1 MGFLTPWVLFAL
13 PLAGLP
19 LLLHLMQRRDPPTL
33 EFPAVRYLVQVT
45 EEHQKR
51 LRLKHWLLLLVRTL
65 IILCL
70 ILAAAGPS
78 APLKQAASHAP
89 SALVI
94 VLDDSPSSGVVVNG
108 TPRIAGLRNAARG
121 ILQQATATDALWL
134 LTSDGVARRGSAE
147 ALRQAVD
154 SIQPSVR
161 RMDLGAA
168 ITLAAQV
175 VRTDKRPGAIALL
188 SDLQATALGPAG
200 ITDPLVIARPS
211 DPPPPNQGIASAD
224 PGAQPWTPEG
234 GNVLVRMTGD
244 SGAPAP
250 VSVQLGDRPA
260 RQALVY
266 ANASASFTLGAM
278 LPGWWTVRVSKAP
291 DELRVDDDR
300 LALVRIA
307 PVAQVAW
314 DPRDRYLNAASEVLA
329 TSGRLRRG
337 TEIRLDALGPGPSVV
352 MPPEDPAAVGA
363 LNRGLER
370 RGIPWRY
377 GALDKTPVITDSGAI
392 VGRVAVQQR
401 YGLEPLRASAASGIL
416 VRAGGKPWMVREGNV
431 VLLGSRLSPTWSA
444 LPLGAGFMPFMDA
457 LVNRLVRGQ
466 APVLE
471 GAPGDAVLLPDLT
484 TEVVQGDRRWPVEGG
499 AAFHPPKVGVYHLL
513 AGRDTIGGLAV
524 NPDPRESELMPA
536 TTAAVTGLWPTA
548 RVVSLADAPGAA
560 FAGAG
565 RASLQGPLLWLLL
578 LLGVVEVGLASGIRR
593 SS

>member
-13 PLAGLP
+13 PLAALP
-19 LLLHLMQRRDPPTL
+19 LVLHLMQRRDPPTL

-45 EEHQKR
+45 QEHQKR

-65 IILCL
+65 LILFL

-89 SALVI
+89 SALAI

-108 TPRIAGLRNAARG
+108 TPRLAQLRNAARG
-121 ILQQATATDALWL
+121 ILQQASATDAVWL

-147 ALRQAVD
+147 ALLRAVD
-154 SIQPSVR
+154 SLQPSGR

-168 ITLAAQV
+168 LTLAAEV
-175 VRTDKRPGAIALL
+175 VRTDRRPGAIAVL
-188 SDLQATALGPAG
+188 SDLQATALGPASL
-200 ITDPLVIARPS
+200 TLPVVVARPT
-211 DPPPPNQGIASAD
+211 DPPPPNQGLASAD

-234 GNVLVRMTGD
+234 GSVLVRVTGD
-244 SGAPAP
+244 SGAAAP
-250 VSVQLGDRPA
+250 VSVRLGSRPA

-266 ANASASFTLGAM
+266 PNAAASFTLGAAV
-278 LPGWWTVRVSKAP
+278 PGWWTVQVSKAP
-291 DELRVDDDR
+291 DELRADDDR
-300 LALVRIA
+300 VALVRVA

-314 DPRDRYLNAASEVLA
+314 DPRDRYLDAAGEVLA
-329 TSGRLRRG
+329 ASGRLRKG
-337 TEIRLDALGPGPSVV
+337 TEIRLDGLGAGPSVV
-352 MPPEDPAAVGA
+352 LPPDDPAAVGA
-363 LNRGLER
+363 LNRALER
-370 RGIPWRY
+370 RGVGWRF
-377 GALDKTPVITDSGAI
+377 GSIDNTPTFSDSGAI
-392 VGRVAVQQR
+392 VGRVAIQR
-401 YGLEPLRASAASGIL
+401 RYALVPARAGAIAGIL
-416 VRAGGKPWMVREGNV
+416 ATAGGKPWMVREGNV
-431 VLLGSRLSPTWSA
+431 VLLGSRLNPAWTA
-444 LPLGAGFMPFMDA
+444 LPLGAGFVPFMDG

-466 APVLE
+466 APVLV
-471 GAPGDAVLLPDLT
+471 GAPGDPLLLPDRT
-484 TEVVQGDRRWPVEGG
+484 TEVVQNEHRWPVEGG
-499 AAFHPPKVGVYHLL
+499 AAFHPPTVGVYHLL

-524 NPDPRESELMPA
+524 NPDPRESVLTPA

-548 RVVSLADAPGAA
+548 RTVALRDAPGAA

>member
-13 PLAGLP
+13 PLAALP
-19 LLLHLMQRRDPPTL
+19 LILHLMQRRDPPTL
-33 EFPAVRYLVQVT
+33 EFPAVRYLQQVA

-65 IILCL
+65 IILFL

-78 APLKQAASHAP
+78 APLRRATSHAP
-89 SALVI
+89 SALVL
-94 VLDDSPSSGVVVNG
+94 VLDDSPSSGAVVNG
-108 TPRIAGLRNAARG
+108 TPRLAQLRNAARG

-147 ALRQAVD
+147 TLLRALD
-154 SIQPSVR
+154 SLQPSVR
-161 RMDLGAA
+161 RMDLGASL
-168 ITLAAQV
+168 TLAQDV
-175 VRTDKRPGAIALL
+175 LRSDKRPGAIALL
-188 SDLQATALGPAG
+188 SDIQATALGPASL
-200 ITDPLVIARPS
+200 TVPLVVARPT
-211 DPPPPNQGIASAD
+211 DPPPLNLGLAGAD

-234 GNVLVRMTGD
+234 GSVRVRVVGD

-250 VSVQLGDRPA
+250 VSVQLGDRPP
-260 RQALVY
+260 RQALVH
-266 ANASASFTLGAM
+266 ADASASFTLGSA

-291 DELRVDDDR
+291 DELRMDDDR
-300 LALVRIA
+300 LALVRVA

-314 DPRDRYLNAASEVLA
+314 DPRDRFLNAAAEVLA
-329 TSGRLRRG
+329 SSNRLRRG

-352 MPPEDPAAVGA
+352 LPPDDPAALGA
-363 LNRGLER
+363 LNRALER
-370 RGIPWRY
+370 RGVAWRY
-377 GALDKTPVITDSGAI
+377 GALESTPAVSDSGALL
-392 VGRVAVQQR
+392 GRVNIQKR
-401 YGLEPLRASAASGIL
+401 YALSPVRASANGIL
-416 VRAGGKPWMVREGNV
+416 ATANGKPWIVRDGNV
-431 VLLGSRLSPTWSA
+431 VILGSRLAPSWSA

-471 GAPGDAVLLPDLT
+471 GAPGDAVLLPDLA
-484 TEVVQGDRRWPVEGG
+484 TEVVSGDRRWTVEGG
-499 AAFHPPKVGVYHLL
+499 AAFHPPAPGVYHLV
-513 AGRDTIGGLAV
+513 AGRDTIGGLVV
-524 NPDPRESELMPA
+524 NPDPRESVLVPA
-536 TTAAVTGLWPTA
+536 TSAAVTGLWPTA
-548 RVVSLADAPGAA
+548 RVVALGDAPGAA